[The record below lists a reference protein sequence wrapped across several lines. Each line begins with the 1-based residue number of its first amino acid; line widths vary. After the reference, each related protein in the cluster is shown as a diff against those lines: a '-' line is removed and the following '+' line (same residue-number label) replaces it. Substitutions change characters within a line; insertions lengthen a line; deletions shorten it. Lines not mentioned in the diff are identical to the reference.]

1 MFTKSSPPLVAPF
14 RAERFAS
21 IERLSRFIAPPY
33 DVISAQRRATL
44 AQEEH
49 NIVHLILP
57 EGNGDRY
64 ERASQRYQAW
74 LGDGT
79 IVSERK
85 KVVYVVRQD
94 FRTPSVTYTR
104 TGVIAAL
111 AVEPYDSGRVRPHEK
126 THSGPKED
134 RLRLLRAT
142 NAMFEALL
150 MIAPDQDGTL
160 AKALMAATNA
170 PRLARAELDG
180 VDVSVWQVDG
190 NAADRLAEAAGLN
203 PIYVADGHH
212 RYETAVAFRKERPSA
227 DRTLALIVPRGD
239 PGLVVLP
246 THRII
251 SGGHVSEHQLQTAVA
266 DYYDVVRL
274 DASANVRAVLDRLR
288 IRGEGCVVSLP
299 GGKLFALTEKAGVT
313 LPRFTPAQDSVVQR
327 LDVARVD
334 AIVVDVLK
342 RATGQEAEVS
352 YSAEADDVI
361 ARVESGASLG
371 VFVPAP
377 SLADVLAVADA
388 GGFMPQKS
396 TYFYPKVPSGLVMMS
411 WK

>member
-1 MFTKSSPPLVAPF
+1 MFTKSAPPLVVPF
-14 RAERFAS
+14 RAERFANL
-21 IERLSRFIAPPY
+21 ERLGRYIAPPY
-33 DVISAQRRATL
+33 DVISAQLRGTL
-44 AQEEH
+44 AEEER
-49 NIVHLILP
+49 NIVHVILP
-57 EGNGDRY
+57 DGDADRY
-64 ERASQRYQAW
+64 ERAAARYRAW
-74 LGDGT
+74 LRDGT
-79 IVSERK
+79 IVSDRK
-85 KVVYVVRQD
+85 NAVYVVRQD
-94 FRTPSVTYTR
+94 FKTPTATYSR
-104 TGVIAAL
+104 TGMVGAL
-111 AVEPYDSGRVRPHEK
+111 AVEPYDAGRVRPHEK

-160 AKALMAATNA
+160 AKTLMAATNG
-170 PRLARAELDG
+170 PRLARAQLDG
-180 VDVSVWQVDG
+180 VDISLWQLDG
-190 NAADRLAEAAGLN
+190 SRAERLAEIAGVG
-203 PIYVADGHH
+203 PVYIADGHH
-212 RYETAVAFRKERPSA
+212 RYETAVAFRKEKPVA

-251 SGGHVSEHQLQTAVA
+251 SGEPVSEHQVQTAVA

-274 DASANVRAVLDRLR
+274 DARADIRAVLDRLR
-288 IRGEGCVVSLP
+288 IRGEGCVVALP
-299 GGKLFALTEKAGVT
+299 GGKVFALTEKAGVT
-313 LPRFTPAQDSVVQR
+313 LPRFTPAQDTIVQR

-342 RATGQEAEVS
+342 RATGRDAEVS

-361 ARVESGASLG
+361 ARVESGASVG

-377 SLADVLAVADA
+377 SLTDVLAVAD
-388 GGFMPQKS
+388 GGGCMPQKS

-411 WK
+411 WT